1 MAEEEPKTPSKRIV
15 EETGADTSVP
25 PTKKYRQADESQGVV
40 EVLCFTCRRAND
52 NKVQKSIMGF
62 FNAGGMKRDCDNT
75 ADKKNDPNLCHR
87 CRRPLQEKG
96 GPIQCP
102 VDSLKGSGA
111 LPQLKRFKQYQTMA
125 AKQDVPFLISEK
137 QASAMMREPC
147 VMCGMV
153 SPARGHGLTR
163 LRRWP
168 DGMVRPSRG
177 GVMGPYSQENIAPAC
192 TMCNMMKS
200 YRSVRGLIEC
210 ATHIASKHTPDE
222 KFAEFPGRFS
232 DNVSKRS
239 RSCYI
244 TNSSTHTKT
253 HALTNDAFN
262 DIVAQRCWYCHKEP
276 RKPKTL
282 GPSDRGH
289 FNGLDRLD
297 SSNRLYTKDTV
308 VACCGDC
315 NMLKYRYPVDGFLEH
330 CRKVARFNFDREVPP
345 ELEPTSG
352 EDDEVDI
359 GAACA
364 SDGEEEDAE
373 KDELGEVGSECHNSV
388 SGAAD
393 ATAKQAELGTE
404 ALSALKVEELR
415 QRCKEKGIAHSGNK
429 AKLLERLAQHADK
442 GNDEKDTNQD
452 ISPNPLMSLIEDLK
466 YSA

>member
-1 MAEEEPKTPSKRIV
+1 MEEEEAKTPGKRIV
-15 EETGADTSVP
+15 ETGTETSAPSS
-25 PTKKYRQADESQGVV
+25 KKYRQADESDGVV

-62 FNAGGMKRDCDNT
+62 FSAGGMKKDCDNK
-75 ADKKNDPNLCHR
+75 ADKTNDPNLCHR
-87 CRRPLQEKG
+87 CRRPMQEKG

-102 VDSLKGSGA
+102 GDSLKGSGA
-111 LPQLKRFKQYQTMA
+111 MPQLKRFKQYQTMA
-125 AKQDVPFLISEK
+125 AKQGVPFLISEK

-147 VMCGMV
+147 VMCGVV
-153 SPARGHGLTR
+153 SPARGHGIAR

-168 DGMVRPSRG
+168 DGMVPPDRG

-222 KFAEFPGRFS
+222 NFAEFPGRFS

-239 RSCYI
+239 RSSYI

-253 HALTNDAFN
+253 HALTNDEFN
-262 DIVAQRCWYCHKEP
+262 NIVAQRCWYCHKEP

-282 GPSDRGH
+282 GPADRGH

-315 NMLKYRYPVDGFLEH
+315 NMMKYRYPVDGFLEH
-330 CRKVARFNFDREVPP
+330 CRKLARFNAGRGVPP
-345 ELEPTSG
+345 ELEPTG
-352 EDDEVDI
+352 GNDHEPDI
-359 GAACA
+359 GADCV
-364 SDGEEEDAE
+364 SDGEEDAE
-373 KDELGEVGSECHNSV
+373 KDDDGEAGSEWQNSS
-388 SGAAD
+388 SGAAE
-393 ATAKQAELGTE
+393 TTEKQAEFGKE
-404 ALSALKVEELR
+404 ALNALKVEDLR
-415 QRCKEKGIAHSGNK
+415 QRCKEKGLAHSGNK
-429 AKLLERLAQHADK
+429 AKLVERLAQHADK
-442 GNDEKDTNQD
+442 RNDVKDITED
-452 ISPNPLMSLIEDLK
+452 ISLNPLVALIEDLK
-466 YSA
+466 YCA